1 MPGIYVQTLGRQPP
15 PGGAPG
21 ALGRGGKRHGTG
33 PQAPMRA
40 VKDQKKYTIIQLY
53 KVYSIHYTVYC
64 VKYAVYRG
72 IKGTLVYSILVYR
85 VLKYTVY
92 WYNGTRVLMSRI

>member
-1 MPGIYVQTLGRQPP
+1 
-15 PGGAPG
+15 
-21 ALGRGGKRHGTG
+21 
-33 PQAPMRA
+33 MRA
-40 VKDQKKYTIIQLY
+40 VKDQKKYTIIQVY

-64 VKYAVYRG
+64 VKYTVYRG

-92 WYNGTRVLMSRI
+92 WYNGKRVLMSRI